1 MANMTKRRLRFDAES
16 LGTELPIGG
25 TIILW
30 LLLDRLHAAGWFV
43 GVVWTLWGFFCLTYV
58 YGVVMDFR
66 GDFIS
71 AKEIDARLRKLE
83 GRPPR

>member
-1 MANMTKRRLRFDAES
+1 MSDITERRLRFDAAS
-16 LGTELPIGG
+16 LGTRLPIGG

-30 LLLDRLHAAGWFV
+30 LLLDRLHAAGWVV
-43 GVVWTLWGFFCLTYV
+43 GVVWTLWGLV
-58 YGVVMDFR
+58 WAADVAGVVIDYR